1 MCDRVILLKLLL
13 TSQQWCGG
21 RTEEVDRPACMFS
34 RGTMDGGHGSMQY
47 SATEQTAQTAA
58 ATHQWWM
65 PCRVL
70 LQLTAHCSLL
80 TAQGSRRRRSHPSF
94 FSSSPSASL
103 ITFILCPFFFGG
115 FCICIREGIFGILIY
130 RLL

>member
-47 SATEQTAQTAA
+47 SATERTAQTAA
-58 ATHQWWM
+58 ATHQSWM
-65 PCRVL
+65 RCRVL
-70 LQLTAHCSLL
+70 LF
-80 TAQGSRRRRSHPSF
+80 TAQGSRRSHPSIF
-94 FSSSPSASL
+94 LLLRSASL
-103 ITFILCPFFFGG
+103 ITFSVCFFLVLHLRTNSTYHH
-115 FCICIREGIFGILIY
+115 CVEHKETDKLSW
-130 RLL
+130 